1 MDWLN
6 WISTTISSLARE
18 GLRVTSIIVILA
30 ALLKVPWVQRLI
42 LRYMPRR
49 FRQREHTRNTAI
61 LYEIRELRA
70 RMEEMAWDAGSKSGD
85 VNGPQSTLLPLAG
98 APVVTTTSITRQTGT
113 FQLRRSEIIMK
124 AYLKKL
130 GRTKFQALLV
140 SLIVNLASAALFM
153 TKTVDIDKVIN
164 QWMPIINMTV
174 ATVSTWVYI
183 AVEGSVDKANA
194 TTTTTVITAP
204 VEQRDVS
211 GMGE

>member
-1 MDWLN
+1 
-6 WISTTISSLARE
+6 
-18 GLRVTSIIVILA
+18 
-30 ALLKVPWVQRLI
+30 
-42 LRYMPRR
+42 
-49 FRQREHTRNTAI
+49 
-61 LYEIRELRA
+61 
-70 RMEEMAWDAGSKSGD
+70 
-85 VNGPQSTLLPLAG
+85 
-98 APVVTTTSITRQTGT
+98 
-113 FQLRRSEIIMK
+113 MK